1 METTPT
7 GRPDPGS
14 GGDAGGGSPDDELQQ
29 GRGTPDPP
37 EAAAIASDA
46 GDAGW
51 VDSGIN
57 WDALDA
63 FPPEIPPPPVLPVP
77 LEETPEQQQ
86 ARIAADKATAAV
98 VLRRIRRTSAVAYVV
113 FAVIMTVWGGWRG
126 LIGLTCSAVV
136 TMINFRWL
144 EGIVEAVLQPSP
156 RLKAW
161 RLSLR
166 TLGRFAL
173 LGVALS
179 VAIFVA
185 RFNAVSVLLGFSV
198 VVVGILGEA
207 LYSFVV
213 SSRV

>member
-7 GRPDPGS
+7 EPRDPQS
-14 GGDAGGGSPDDELQQ
+14 GGDAAAGSSDEERRQ
-29 GRGTPDPP
+29 GRHTPDPSEVAEISSGP
-37 EAAAIASDA
+37 
-46 GDAGW
+46 GDAEAGE
-51 VDSGIN
+51 SGIN

-63 FPPEIPPPPVLPVP
+63 FPPEIPPPPELPAP
-77 LEETPEQQQ
+77 PEETPEQQQ
-86 ARIAADKATAAV
+86 ARMAADKATSAL

-113 FAVIMTVWGGWRG
+113 FAVVMTVWGGWRG

-136 TMINFRWL
+136 TMINFLWL
-144 EGIVEAVLQPSP
+144 EEIVEAVLQPSP

-166 TLGRFAL
+166 TLARFAL

-198 VVVGILGEA
+198 VVVGIMGEA
-207 LYSFVV
+207 LYSIF
-213 SSRV
+213 SS